1 MAEIVQVTK
10 FKSLDGCVYDS
21 EKQALAA
28 DARWN
33 RENTVD
39 LVKEIKLLS
48 YQGKRYIDREK
59 QKYDKNPSD
68 YSLLLVKNEKHGTYY
83 YLATTPEAIGKIC
96 VNIIKDNN
104 TWKYYD
110 TVRDK
115 KIAEEIINTENI
127 FAAIEFIRER
137 KDYQYEGVD
146 FEDVKKFS

>member
-10 FKSLDGCVYDS
+10 FKSLDGCVYDR
-21 EKQALAA
+21 EDKALAA

-33 RENTVD
+33 HENTVD

-48 YQGKRYIDREK
+48 YQGSRYIEREK
-59 QKYDKNPSD
+59 QKYNKNPSD

-83 YLATTPEAIGKIC
+83 YLATTPESIGKIC

-104 TWKYYD
+104 NTFNYYD

-115 KIAEEIINTENI
+115 KIVEEIINTENI

-137 KDYQYEGVD
+137 KDYQYERID
-146 FEDVKKFS
+146 FENVEKF